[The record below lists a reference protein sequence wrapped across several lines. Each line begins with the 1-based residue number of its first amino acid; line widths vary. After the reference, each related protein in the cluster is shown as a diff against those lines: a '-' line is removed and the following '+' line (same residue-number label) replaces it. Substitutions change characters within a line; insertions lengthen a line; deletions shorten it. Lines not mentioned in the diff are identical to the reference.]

1 MLRMFLHRVPAVLQG
16 EKVRFALVGLWN
28 TGFGFLVFGIFLAV
42 VGEGLY
48 WLALVFSHII
58 SSSLAFVLYRR
69 WVFRVTGSA
78 VTDFVRFHIVYLSSF
93 ALNAVLLV
101 LFVTA
106 GGVPPLLAQAIC
118 QVLVLLVNFL
128 GHKYFSFARRDAFR
142 G

>member
-1 MLRMFLHRVPAVLQG
+1 VFLQG
-16 EKVRFALVGLWN
+16 EKVRFVLVGLWN
-28 TGFGFLVFGIFLAV
+28 TGFGFLVFGGFLSAF
-42 VGEGLY
+42 GEGLY

-69 WVFRVTGSA
+69 WVFRVTGFA

-101 LFVTA
+101 LFVTV

-128 GHKYFSFARRDAFR
+128 GHKYFSFARRDALR